1 MAAMV
6 DGLAFGWRT
15 AILLVAETQL
25 LLLAA
30 ALTRP
35 IVNRAANRTLAA
47 LLVLLASIVTP
58 WLIGFAG
65 FYDKWPWLS
74 FAPFQVTLGV
84 APLFYCYVHAL
95 VTGAWP
101 ARARLH
107 LAAPVAQFLFL
118 TGSFILP
125 LPQKDAWNELIAAPY
140 DLITGIGLIA
150 GMAGYGLVSA
160 RLLARYRALL
170 AGQRSDAHRFAAR
183 WISAA
188 LAATALLFVV
198 WAGYL
203 AWDAVAPLGY
213 RGLMGLYVAIAGV
226 ALFLGIEGWRHAALP
241 FPHLAD
247 LAITPDPAPAQRDWA
262 ALGAQWAATIR
273 AEGWAADP
281 DLSLAMLARRL
292 GTNTSHLSRALN
304 DGLGVNCATFING
317 LRCEAVA
324 AAIERG
330 DRRDLLDLALDTGF
344 SSKASFNRAFQARYG
359 MAPSAY
365 RRRAD
370 MPSGGVPRG

>member
-1 MAAMV
+1 ML

-15 AILLVAETQL
+15 AILLVAEVQL
-25 LLLAA
+25 LLIAA

-35 IVNRAANRTLAA
+35 IINRTANRTLAA
-47 LLVLLASIVTP
+47 LLLLLASIVTP

-74 FAPFQVTLGV
+74 FAPFQVTLAV
-84 APLFYCYVHAL
+84 APLFYFYVHAL
-95 VTGAWP
+95 VAGGWP
-101 ARARLH
+101 PRAARH
-107 LAAPVAQFLFL
+107 LLPGIAQFAFL
-118 TGSFILP
+118 AGSFLLP
-125 LPQKDAWNELIAAPY
+125 LPIKDRWNDLIAAPY
-140 DLITGIGLIA
+140 DIVAGLALIA
-150 GMAGYGLVSA
+150 GMIGYGWGSA
-160 RLLARYRALL
+160 RLLSRYRALL

-183 WISAA
+183 WISVA
-188 LAATALLFVV
+188 LVATVLLFIT
-198 WAGYL
+198 WAGFIT
-203 AWDAVAPLGY
+203 WDAVAPLGY
-213 RGLMGLYVAIAGV
+213 RGLMGLYVAIAAV

-241 FPHLAD
+241 FPLLAD
-247 LAITPDPAPAQRDWA
+247 LAIAPDPAPAPRDWA

-273 AEGWAADP
+273 AESWAADP

-304 DGLGVNCATFING
+304 DGLGVNFATFING

-365 RRRAD
+365 RRRAS
-370 MPSGGVPRG
+370 MPPGGVARG